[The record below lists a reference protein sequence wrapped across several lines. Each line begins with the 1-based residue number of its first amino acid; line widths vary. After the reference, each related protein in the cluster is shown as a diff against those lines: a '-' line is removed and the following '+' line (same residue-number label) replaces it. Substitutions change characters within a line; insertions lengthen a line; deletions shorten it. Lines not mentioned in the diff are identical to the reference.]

1 MDQLNNTLVS
11 SFLNGLAGSQTYS
24 YGTAKCGFVNKLRYI
39 GSKNYDSRY
48 IAKLSGCIL
57 VEFLR
62 PKTNLLLAIS
72 PDKLTLMQLVTLQR
86 GIARADSR

>member
-24 YGTAKCGFVNKLRYI
+24 YGTAKCGFVKKLRYI

-48 IAKLSGCIL
+48 C
-57 VEFLR
+57 
-62 PKTNLLLAIS
+62 KTVRLHFGRIS
-72 PDKLTLMQLVTLQR
+72 TAQNKPTFGNFTR
-86 GIARADSR
+86 